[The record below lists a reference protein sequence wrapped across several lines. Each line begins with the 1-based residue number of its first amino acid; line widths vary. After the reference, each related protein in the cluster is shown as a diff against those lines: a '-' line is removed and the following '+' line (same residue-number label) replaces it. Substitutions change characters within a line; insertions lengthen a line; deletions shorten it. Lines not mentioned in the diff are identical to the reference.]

1 MPRSPKAEAV
11 PYSDLDA
18 SSRLASDVDAQLTEA
33 THLTEM
39 SNSTGEPRQ
48 EPHTTPETTPQS
60 LIERLKAKA
69 EQDRQESE
77 DDFAKLV
84 GQLAREEATEN
95 EVTDVLKASGK
106 TLAEL
111 EKAVTHQREIIRLK
125 SIVAELPGAES
136 AHRDA
141 RAELNAMKE
150 DHKHRVKAMAEELKM
165 ASRVVNHTSIRLL
178 RITEAKSE
186 LSRLSP
192 VVNEPHTL
200 PPSEALKLRPIHSR
214 NLDWRVA

>member
-1 MPRSPKAEAV
+1 MPRSPKTDPV
-11 PYSDLDA
+11 PSSDLEG
-18 SSRLASDVDAQLTEA
+18 SSLQANDVDAQLTEA

-111 EKAVTHQREIIRLK
+111 EKAVDHQREIIRLK

-141 RAELNAMKE
+141 RAALNDLKAEHRLRETEMESEL
-150 DHKHRVKAMAEELKM
+150 RL
-165 ASRVVNHTSIRLL
+165 ASRVERHASVRLQ
-178 RITEAKSE
+178 RINEAKNE
-186 LSRLSP
+186 LNRMLP